1 MNAFA
6 SFTTR
11 ALRLRSLRIERR
23 LHRRAATYWQ
33 TSRKGAS
40 IPLLANFDFACDEE
54 FSSRGFLLNVEH
66 ARPVLIHVGEILMDE
81 AGLSSPTIA
90 LEVVPAET
98 LLGRFG
104 RRYSQAID
112 ARAPVTTEHVFDTSA
127 GYRIS
132 CRAALL
138 PFSATGDSIDYVYGV
153 ISWKSE
159 LIAHSE
165 DPALAISVHQ

>member
-1 MNAFA
+1 M
-6 SFTTR
+6 
-11 ALRLRSLRIERR
+11 
-23 LHRRAATYWQ
+23 
-33 TSRKGAS
+33 
-40 IPLLANFDFACDEE
+40 PLLADFAFARDKE
-54 FSSRGFLLNVEH
+54 FSSRGFLLNVEPM
-66 ARPVLIHVGEILMDE
+66 RPVLTHVGEILMDE
-81 AGLSSPTIA
+81 AELSSPIIA
-90 LEVVPAET
+90 LDAVPAET

-132 CRAALL
+132 CRGVLL
-138 PFSATGDSIDYVYGV
+138 PFRATGDSIDHVYGV

-159 LIAHSE
+159 LIAHSK